1 MTPAKTCQKCGT
13 QFYQNYTRGRPRL
26 YCSDKCKQAVAGL
39 NRRKPQERQNCLTC
53 SEPFRAARSDQKF
66 CSRRCAGVANTQK
79 ARMRRNQGFDGSR
92 QCADCGERFEIDRA
106 RSGRKFCVE
115 CRRRRKQDT
124 DARKSQKRRAAGRPV
139 GLSDVVAARGRK
151 CHICHCKI
159 DLNLSGR
166 HPQGPTIDHILPV
179 SMGGTND
186 LANLNIAH
194 RVCNTRRGNQGPA
207 QMILEEPD
215 AWTAAEAS

>member
-13 QFYQNYTRGRPRL
+13 EFVQKYTRGRPRL
-26 YCSDKCKQAVAGL
+26 YCSDRCRQLVQGA
-39 NRRKPQERQNCLTC
+39 NRRKPQERLSCLTC
-53 SEPFRAARSDQKF
+53 SQSFKAARSDQKY
-66 CSRRCAGVANTQK
+66 CSRQCAGVANTRK
-79 ARMRRNQGFDGSR
+79 ALLKRNQQFEGSR
-92 QCADCGERFEIDRA
+92 ACPDCGERFAIQQA
-106 RSGRKFCVE
+106 KSSRKFCDE

-124 DARKSQKRRAAGRPV
+124 NARKSQKRRAAGRPV

-151 CHICHCKI
+151 CHICHRQI

-166 HPQGPTIDHILPV
+166 HPQGPSIDHILPV

-194 RVCNTRRGNQGPA
+194 RVCNTRRGNRGPA

-215 AWTAAEAS
+215 AWTTAEAS